1 MKRFFFF
8 LLFLSMSLNDF
19 SAVALESEVD
29 SAGNEAYTEKTVRA
43 IVLEVTKDTA
53 EPEYDDEKVFGH
65 FDKYFVNVR
74 ITEGI
79 HRGEELT
86 VEHHIDDQ
94 MAYNIIVREKDE
106 VLLFIEED
114 ETGEI
119 LSAYIYEIARDKY
132 LYYLVFGFG
141 ALLLILGG
149 MKGLKAIVTLVLTVF
164 AVIKVLLPLVLE
176 GYNPLFVSVII
187 CTGISVVTFLIVNGF
202 GRKTFAAII
211 GTTGGVMVAGLIA
224 FYIGNLARLT
234 GLGNEEAQMLLFIP
248 QETDFNFQ
256 GLLFAG
262 IIIGA
267 LGAVMDVGMSIAS
280 AMHEI
285 EMKKPN
291 IKPGELIK
299 AGMNVGRDVM
309 GTMSNTLI
317 LAYTGGSIHLM
328 LLMLA
333 YDIPFRDI
341 INQDMMASEI
351 LRALAGSIGLII
363 TIPLTAVV
371 SGLMSKKK
379 RSINDQEPYIV
390 GSEKNQNDGSSA
402 AEEDE
407 EFWGSKKG
415 NFLNR

>member
-8 LLFLSMSLNDF
+8 LILLSMFLNYSSALALGSETDSL
-19 SAVALESEVD
+19 
-29 SAGNEAYTEKTVRA
+29 GNEEDTEKTVRA

-53 EPEYDDEKVFGH
+53 EPEYDEEVFGQ
-65 FDKYFVNVR
+65 FDKYFVKVR

-94 MAYNIIVREKDE
+94 MAYNIIVQENDE
-106 VLLFIEED
+106 VLLFMEED

-119 LSAYIYEIARDKY
+119 LAAYIYELARDKY

-149 MKGLKAIVTLVLTVF
+149 IKGLKAIVTLVLTVL
-164 AVIKVLLPLVLE
+164 AVVKVLLPLVLK
-176 GYNPLFVSVII
+176 GYNPLLVSVGI
-187 CTGISVVTFLIVNGF
+187 CAGISIVTFLIVNGF
-202 GRKTFAAII
+202 GKKTFSAII
-211 GTTGGVMVAGLIA
+211 GTTGGVVAAGLIA

-248 QETDFNFQ
+248 QETNFDFQ

-285 EMKKPN
+285 EIKKPD
-291 IKPGELIK
+291 IKPRELIK

-328 LLMLA
+328 LLMMA
-333 YDIPFRDI
+333 YNIPFRDI

-371 SGLMSKKK
+371 SGLISKKK
-379 RSINDQEPYIV
+379 SINDQEPDSI
-390 GSEKNQNDGSSA
+390 GIEGNEKDDSVLSK
-402 AEEDE
+402 EDE
-407 EFWGSKKG
+407 EFWGSQKRS
-415 NFLNR
+415 FFNR

>member
-8 LLFLSMSLNDF
+8 LLFLLTCLNYS
-19 SAVALESEVD
+19 SAVALELEDD
-29 SAGNEAYTEKTVRA
+29 SAGNEEVAEQTVRA
-43 IVLEVTKDTA
+43 IVLQVTKDTA
-53 EPEYDDEKVFGH
+53 EPEYDEEAFGH
-65 FDKYFVNVR
+65 FDKFFVNVR
-74 ITEGI
+74 VTEGI
-79 HRGEELT
+79 HRGEEIV
-86 VEHHIDDQ
+86 VEHHIDEQ
-94 MAYNIIVREKDE
+94 MAYNIIVQEKDE
-106 VLLFIEED
+106 VLLFVEED
-114 ETGEI
+114 ENGEI
-119 LSAYIYEIARDKY
+119 LSAYIYELARDKY
-132 LYYLVFGFG
+132 LYYLVFAFG

-149 MKGLKAIVTLVLTVF
+149 IKGLKAIVTLVLTVL
-164 AVIKVLLPLVLE
+164 AVVKVLLPLVLK
-176 GYNPLFVSVII
+176 GYNPLLVSVGI
-187 CTGISVVTFLIVNGF
+187 CAGISVVTFLIVNGF
-202 GRKTFAAII
+202 GKKTFAAII
-211 GTTGGVMVAGLIA
+211 GTTGGVVAAGLIA
-224 FYIGNLARLT
+224 FYVGNLARLT
-234 GLGNEEAQMLLFIP
+234 GLGNEEAQMLLYIP
-248 QETDFNFQ
+248 QGTNFNYQ

-285 EMKKPN
+285 EIKKPE

-328 LLMLA
+328 LLMMA

-371 SGLMSKKK
+371 AGILKSRQESRRGGFPESQGNKTMIGSGTSG
-379 RSINDQEPYIV
+379 D
-390 GSEKNQNDGSSA
+390 
-402 AEEDE
+402 EDP
-407 EFWGSKKG
+407 EFWGTRSLKKD
-415 NFLNR
+415 